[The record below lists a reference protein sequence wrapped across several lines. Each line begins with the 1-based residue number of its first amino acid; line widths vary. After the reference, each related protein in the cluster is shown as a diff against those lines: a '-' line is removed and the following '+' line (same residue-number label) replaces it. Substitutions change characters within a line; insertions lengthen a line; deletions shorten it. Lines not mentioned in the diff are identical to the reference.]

1 MSTESPRRHTLTDA
15 YNDAQA
21 VIERL
26 TARRAS
32 QPSVSVEL
40 TRNAKGE
47 TQIGVKVST
56 EGETDEQAL
65 ADLVALT
72 YREAY
77 EVYDLAAARYPNGSG
92 FVRNDGDAGK

>member
-1 MSTESPRRHTLTDA
+1 MSTEAPRRHTLTDA

-26 TARRAS
+26 TAPR
-32 QPSVSVEL
+32 QPSATASVEL

-47 TQIGVKVST
+47 TQIGVKAS
-56 EGETDEQAL
+56 GETAPE
-65 ADLVALT
+65 
-72 YREAY
+72 
-77 EVYDLAAARYPNGSG
+77 AAAACETEYDRLCAKYPTGTG